1 VVAGALAAFSVG
13 LAFNGMMLMLNRG
26 FFSLQRPWVPTVVA
40 LANLAL
46 NVILYAVFYRVGTW
60 GIPLAI
66 SLANIA
72 GVAMLIVAL
81 RRRIGAI
88 DLTATARS
96 FLLVG
101 IASAALAGVSYGV
114 WRGLDEALGR
124 SFPAQLLS
132 LGTAL
137 LLGAAVYVLAC
148 RALRVRELTTLLSL
162 RDRFRRG

>member
-1 VVAGALAAFSVG
+1 
-13 LAFNGMMLMLNRG
+13 
-26 FFSLQRPWVPTVVA
+26 
-40 LANLAL
+40 
-46 NVILYAVFYRVGTW
+46 
-60 GIPLAI
+60 
-66 SLANIA
+66 
-72 GVAMLIVAL
+72 MLIVAL

-88 DLTATARS
+88 DLTTTARS